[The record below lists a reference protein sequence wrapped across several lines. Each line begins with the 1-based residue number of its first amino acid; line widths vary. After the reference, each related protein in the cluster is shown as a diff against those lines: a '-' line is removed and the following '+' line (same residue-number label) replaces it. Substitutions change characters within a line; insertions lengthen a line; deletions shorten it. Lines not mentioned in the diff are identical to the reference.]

1 VAKVSAV
8 EPGPRAERVA
18 KRRPAKRPLKARTRD
33 PDALFA
39 ARKGGSKIPFAFVL
53 DAVAEAGAYT
63 KHFFGCTA
71 IYLGDKIVFVLREK
85 ADAVADNGVWVATT
99 REHHEA
105 LRPELPSMRS
115 IGVFGADR
123 DTGWQIIPADA
134 DGFEEEVMRAC
145 ELVLAGDAR
154 IGKVPKKK
162 APRRASSAPATRSSA
177 PQARSSKA
185 PKRSRQA
192 PQPERKRAG
201 AKKR

>member
-1 VAKVSAV
+1 
-8 EPGPRAERVA
+8 
-18 KRRPAKRPLKARTRD
+18 
-33 PDALFA
+33 
-39 ARKGGSKIPFAFVL
+39 
-53 DAVAEAGAYT
+53 
-63 KHFFGCTA
+63 
-71 IYLGDKIVFVLREK
+71 
-85 ADAVADNGVWVATT
+85 
-99 REHHEA
+99 
-105 LRPELPSMRS
+105 MRS